1 MAPLKRIGPSIIVEF
16 LEDLEEPDMSEEL
29 SAKAEAAL
37 LELSQRAASDHPL
50 MVEWDIQTELEG
62 RELISATSHGGL
74 LITEKGRA
82 YLQEM
87 KG

>member
-1 MAPLKRIGPSIIVEF
+1 MAPLKRIGPSVTVEF

-29 SAKAEAAL
+29 SAKAEATL

-50 MVEWDIQTELEG
+50 MVEWDIQTELEKS
-62 RELISATSHGGL
+62 ELVSAAPHGGC

-82 YLQEM
+82 YVREM
-87 KG
+87 NG